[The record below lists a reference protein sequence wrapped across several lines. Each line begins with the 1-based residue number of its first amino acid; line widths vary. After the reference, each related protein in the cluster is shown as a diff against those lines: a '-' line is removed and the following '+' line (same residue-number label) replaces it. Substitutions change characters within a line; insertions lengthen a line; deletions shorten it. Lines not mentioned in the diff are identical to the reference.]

1 MGESWTSKHTLLP
14 AGFTL
19 ILRGVFRDPG
29 RTVQLSV
36 DRAFELPEL
45 TCEKHDTRIFAHMV
59 YSITPHHQK
68 HAFIV
73 AIDTDIIMK
82 SLYFITQ
89 LDDLQ

>member
-19 ILRGVFRDPG
+19 ILRGVSRDPG

-45 TCEKHDTRIFAHMV
+45 SCEKHDIA
-59 YSITPHHQK
+59 YSINHHHHR
-68 HAFIV
+68 HA
-73 AIDTDIIMK
+73 
-82 SLYFITQ
+82 
-89 LDDLQ
+89 